1 MREPPHHHAEA
12 QRQPARLHQNHPCSR
27 ERIHT
32 ISNDRQE
39 RVAVTIL
46 AQGAA
51 VSQPPGRF
59 GLVRTKAGAA
69 ATRNRFSL
77 ATKKIVTR
85 QIGGRSLDTEAQ
97 KARSKTTN

>member
-1 MREPPHHHAEA
+1 
-12 QRQPARLHQNHPCSR
+12 LHQNHPCRR

-46 AQGAA
+46 PQGAA

-59 GLVRTKAGAA
+59 GLLRTKAGAA
-69 ATRNRFSL
+69 ATRNPFSL
-77 ATKKIVTR
+77 AAEKVVTG

-97 KARSKTTN
+97 KAHSKTTN

>member
-1 MREPPHHHAEA
+1 
-12 QRQPARLHQNHPCSR
+12 LHQNHPCSR

-46 AQGAA
+46 PQGAA

-59 GLVRTKAGAA
+59 GLLRAKAGAA
-69 ATRNRFSL
+69 ATRSRFSV
-77 ATKKIVTR
+77 AAEKIVTGR
-85 QIGGRSLDTEAQ
+85 IGGRSLDTEAQ